1 MSLMSHRSAIPLV
14 VNKMINYKDKE
25 GFEKEYFGEISLI
38 MHEGI
43 GIFNFGIGEL
53 ASMKCGKS
61 QLISD
66 IIYPV
71 SSQKSFMH
79 VNDQN
84 IMNIGTVDV
93 LFEYMCD
100 QKRNIVLMDGQ
111 GLQNISVLEK
121 CIKLSN
127 VLVVHV
133 DYEQL
138 KTRIT

>member
-61 QLISD
+61 
-66 IIYPV
+66 
-71 SSQKSFMH
+71 
-79 VNDQN
+79 
-84 IMNIGTVDV
+84 
-93 LFEYMCD
+93 
-100 QKRNIVLMDGQ
+100 
-111 GLQNISVLEK
+111 
-121 CIKLSN
+121 
-127 VLVVHV
+127 
-133 DYEQL
+133 
-138 KTRIT
+138 